1 MPRPPNTH
9 TGTVHL
15 LTGYTLGS
23 ARYLRKKTRKK
34 RQLALQC
41 HLRLPVSP
49 VVLAFNH
56 EAGSEI
62 ISVSN
67 FNTIGQCTAESLA
80 IQRMFSAR
88 ILTLYTQS

>member
-1 MPRPPNTH
+1 MICATATQH
-9 TGTVHL
+9 TYCTPFDGL
-15 LTGYTLGS
+15 YSWLSSLS
-23 ARYLRKKTRKK
+23 EEKTRKK